1 MCCIINRGD
10 NYLVITEM
18 SENPKNENI
27 YTVIELKKSLKRT
40 IIQLEK
46 AIKILSYKPPKD
58 LPSLKV
64 VDDLVKASNALV
76 DYLQLKTE
84 DLPQKDSQPQP
95 VVETSAATSVSKG
108 KNRRDTSGL
117 TVGTNLILVILL
129 TVSLGFNIFAFF
141 GGVTQGKTAA
151 SQEEISLVEKP
162 IRQDE
167 NLSESIGQE
176 ELLELKNN
184 EDNIASQQPVE
195 EEENLAK
202 SQQDYREEEIQE
214 EVVEE
219 TDLANLSPE
228 QFLLKNIEDK
238 LKTIT
243 QKYGENMV
251 IKILVDFRENSIT
264 IALTDDWQNLKA
276 NEKNKLARELFEKA
290 KSLDL
295 YKFSLR
301 DSRGNVLAR
310 SAVVGDDVIIIK

>member
-1 MCCIINRGD
+1 
-10 NYLVITEM
+10 M

-162 IRQDE
+162 TRQDE

>member
-1 MCCIINRGD
+1 
-10 NYLVITEM
+10 M
-18 SENPKNENI
+18 SENSKGENK

-40 IIQLEK
+40 IVQLEK
-46 AIKILSYKPPKD
+46 AIKILNHKPPRD

-84 DLPQKDSQPQP
+84 NLPPEDSQPQA
-95 VVETSAATSVSKG
+95 VEKETAVGSVSKS
-108 KNRRDTSGL
+108 KNRG
-117 TVGTNLILVILL
+117 VNTNLILVVVLI
-129 TVSLGFNIFAFF
+129 VSLGFNILTFF
-141 GGVTQGKTAA
+141 SGVVFSGKVVAKTEETSLAGKPRMPEENPNNKLGQTELLESENRENLPSQQPQQDY
-151 SQEEISLVEKP
+151 SQELPLELEK
-162 IRQDE
+162 E
-167 NLSESIGQE
+167 ANLSE
-176 ELLELKNN
+176 N
-184 EDNIASQQPVE
+184 
-195 EEENLAK
+195 
-202 SQQDYREEEIQE
+202 QQDYGEEEIQE

-251 IKILVDFRENSIT
+251 VKILVDFRENSIT
-264 IALTDDWQNLKA
+264 IALTDDWQNLKI

-295 YKFSLR
+295 HKFSLQ

-310 SAVVGDDVIIIK
+310 SAVVGDNVIIMK